1 MLGKIQRI
9 GLIKFNPNHFH
20 MDPFCFSNIFTIMGG
35 APTLTLTTVGA
46 LFSYSY
52 YAGQVRAYN
61 LYMNTFRVAGRI
73 AFGATLGM
81 AIGFKFF
88 GDR

>member
-9 GLIKFNPNHFH
+9 ETIKFNPNHFH

-61 LYMNTFRVAGRI
+61 LYMNTFRVAGRV

-81 AIGFKFF
+81 ALGFKFF

>member
-9 GLIKFNPNHFH
+9 ELIKFNPNHFH
-20 MDPFCFSNIFTIMGG
+20 MDPFNFANMFNIMGG
-35 APTLTLTTVGA
+35 APTLVMGTVGA

-61 LYMNTFRVAGRI
+61 LYMNTFRVGGRI
-73 AFGATLGM
+73 AFGAALGL
-81 AIGFKFF
+81 AVGFKFF